1 MKTLKGKDATAYAR
15 ALDDEQKIHLL
26 YEYVKLMRDNIVEGE
41 PFILIDDDGNAEI
54 TAATIW
60 PGNESANPYCGIN
73 EAISLVYGTTDPA
86 ALPFIAR
93 ELLALERYTINWQAP
108 GDPTQNNWPQFSALI
123 YRIDHNQCS
132 EWQYMYNYK
141 AMQK

>member
-1 MKTLKGKDATAYAR
+1 MKILKGKEASAYAR

-26 YEYVKLMRDNIVEGE
+26 YEYVKLMRDNVIEGE
-41 PFILIDDDGNAEI
+41 PFIRIDDVGNAEI
-54 TAATIW
+54 TAATIC
-60 PGNESANPYCGIN
+60 PSNESANPFSGID
-73 EAISLVYGTTDPA
+73 EAVNLVYGTADSA

-108 GDPTQNNWPQFSALI
+108 GDPTQNNWPQFTALL
-123 YRIDHNQCS
+123 YRITHNQCE

-141 AMQK
+141 AIQ

>member
-60 PGNESANPYCGIN
+60 PSNESANPYCGIN
-73 EAISLVYGTTDPA
+73 EAISLVYGTTAPA

-93 ELLALERYTINWQAP
+93 ELLALERYIINWENP
-108 GDPTQNNWPQFSALI
+108 DDPTQNNWQEFSALI

-132 EWQYMYNYK
+132 EWQYIYNYK
-141 AMQK
+141 AISQ

>member
-1 MKTLKGKDATAYAR
+1 MKILKGKEATAYAR
-15 ALDDEQKIHLL
+15 TLNEAQKIHLL
-26 YEYVKLMRDNIVEGE
+26 YEYVKLMQDNIVEGE
-41 PFILIDDDGNAEI
+41 PFIRINDDGTAKI
-54 TAATIW
+54 TASTIW
-60 PGNESANPYCGIN
+60 PGNESMNPFNGIDG
-73 EAISLVYGTTDPA
+73 AVALVYGTADPA

-123 YRIDHNQCS
+123 YRIDHNQCE

>member
-1 MKTLKGKDATAYAR
+1 MKTLKGKDATAYTLNEA
-15 ALDDEQKIHLL
+15 QKIHLL

-41 PFILIDDDGNAEI
+41 PFILIDDVGNAEI

-93 ELLALERYTINWQAP
+93 ELLALKRYIINWQDP
-108 GDPTQNNWPQFSALI
+108 DDPTQNTWPEFSALI
-123 YRIDHNQCS
+123 YRIDHNQCE

-141 AMQK
+141 PVQY

>member
-1 MKTLKGKDATAYAR
+1 MKILKGKEALAYAR

-26 YEYVKLMRDNIVEGE
+26 YEYVKLMRDNVIEGE
-41 PFILIDDDGNAEI
+41 PFIRIDDVGNAEI

-60 PGNESANPYCGIN
+60 PSNESANPYCGIN

-93 ELLALERYTINWQAP
+93 ELLALERYIINWENPDAP
-108 GDPTQNNWPQFSALI
+108 SQNNWPQFSALI
-123 YRIDHNQCS
+123 YRIDHNQCE

>member
-1 MKTLKGKDATAYAR
+1 MKILKGKEASAYAR
-15 ALDDEQKIHLL
+15 ALDDEQKINLL
-26 YEYVKLMRDNIVEGE
+26 YEYVKLMRDNVIEGE
-41 PFILIDDDGNAEI
+41 PFIRIDDVGNAEI

-60 PGNESANPYCGIN
+60 PSNESANPYCGIN

-93 ELLALERYTINWQAP
+93 ELLALERYIINWGNP
-108 GDPTQNNWPQFSALI
+108 DDPTQNNWQQFSALI
-123 YRIDHNQCS
+123 YRIDHNQCE

-141 AMQK
+141 AMQ

>member
-26 YEYVKLMRDNIVEGE
+26 YEYVKLMRDNVIEGE
-41 PFILIDDDGNAEI
+41 PFIRIGDEGYAEI

-60 PGNESANPYCGIN
+60 PGNESENPYCGIN

-86 ALPFIAR
+86 ALPFIAH
-93 ELLALERYTINWQAP
+93 ELLALKRYIINWEDP
-108 GDPTQNNWPQFSALI
+108 DDPTQNTWPEFSALI
-123 YRIDHNQCS
+123 YRIDHNQCE

-141 AMQK
+141 AVQY

>member
-1 MKTLKGKDATAYAR
+1 MKILKGKEASAYAR
-15 ALDDEQKIHLL
+15 ALDDEQKINLL
-26 YEYVKLMRDNIVEGE
+26 YEYVKLMRDNVIEGE
-41 PFILIDDDGNAEI
+41 PFIRIDDVGNAEI

-60 PGNESANPYCGIN
+60 PSNESANPYCGIN

-93 ELLALERYTINWQAP
+93 ELLALERYIINWENP
-108 GDPTQNNWPQFSALI
+108 DDPTQNNWQEFSALI

-141 AMQK
+141 AISH

>member
-15 ALDDEQKIHLL
+15 TLDEAQKIHLL
-26 YEYVKLMRDNIVEGE
+26 YEYLKLMRDNIVEGE
-41 PFILIDDDGNAEI
+41 PFILIDDVGNAEI

-93 ELLALERYTINWQAP
+93 ELLALKRYIINWQDP
-108 GDPTQNNWPQFSALI
+108 DDPTQNTWPEFSALI
-123 YRIDHNQCS
+123 YRIDHNQCE
-132 EWQYMYNYK
+132 EWQYMCNYK
-141 AMQK
+141 AISH

>member
-26 YEYVKLMRDNIVEGE
+26 YEYVKLMRDNIVEGD
-41 PFILIDDDGNAEI
+41 PFILIDDDGTTKI
-54 TAATIW
+54 TTSTIW

-93 ELLALERYTINWQAP
+93 ELLALERYIINWENP
-108 GDPTQNNWPQFSALI
+108 EDPAQNNWQQFSALI
-123 YRIDHNQCS
+123 YRIDHNQCE
-132 EWQYMYNYK
+132 EWQYMHNYK
-141 AMQK
+141 PVQY

>member
-1 MKTLKGKDATAYAR
+1 MKILKGKEASAYAR
-15 ALDDEQKIHLL
+15 ALDDEQKINLL
-26 YEYVKLMRDNIVEGE
+26 YEYVKLMRDNVIEGE
-41 PFILIDDDGNAEI
+41 PFIRIDDVGNAEI

-60 PGNESANPYCGIN
+60 PSNESANPYCGIN

-93 ELLALERYTINWQAP
+93 ELLALERYIINWENP
-108 GDPTQNNWPQFSALI
+108 DDPT
-123 YRIDHNQCS
+123 QCS